1 MNDKHFGPN
10 IQTFRKLKG
19 MKQQELAD
27 AIGINLQSL
36 SKIERGVYYPTFET
50 LEKIMVVLEV
60 APNEMLSGTW
70 KFASHIEKEVC
81 QRERTIKC
89 WIETRSLWNFFDS
102 EEEWLEYELEQLRE
116 YVTDYINGK
125 DITASNL
132 YPIKEFVKHLK
143 FQKILDRYDEFYSLD
158 MFVGSTEGHKRMPPY
173 VPFAKRNVIV
183 NMNILMFKMNI
194 LYPLTEDTTNKK
206 SDQECKH
213 HLRW

>member
-81 QRERTIKC
+81 QFVRGEERLSAELKHGHYD
-89 WIETRSLWNFFDS
+89 NFFDS
-102 EEEWLEYELEQLRE
+102 EEEWLEYELEKLRE
-116 YVTDYINGK
+116 YITDYINGT
-125 DITASNL
+125 DIQASDL
-132 YPIKEFVKHLK
+132 YPIKEFIQHLK
-143 FQKILDRYDEFYSLD
+143 FQKVLNRYDDLYSMD
-158 MFVGSTEGHKRMPPY
+158 MFGESTDGHKYGTPY
-173 VPFAKRNVIV
+173 QVVKRINP
-183 NMNILMFKMNI
+183 NSK
-194 LYPLTEDTTNKK
+194 EDM
-206 SDQECKH
+206 EL
-213 HLRW
+213 LREVLKINAFDNEDE